1 MSILKRKHS
10 DWFYSQILQ
19 IPFREFRLRNF
30 EYVQS
35 KSSLFFVDLVF
46 GRGTFYLNDETKK
59 IPLLLEKKG
68 SLSIFVQYS
77 VLQ

>member
-35 KSSLFFVDLVF
+35 KSSLFFLDLVF
-46 GRGTFYLNDETKK
+46 GRGTFYLKDKTKK
-59 IPLLLEKKG
+59 KYFCYWKKG
-68 SLSIFVQYS
+68 FIVNFCSIFCA
-77 VLQ
+77 